1 MIDGV
6 RRLTNAGLSALVQA
20 EVDEVLAAVVEEDLY
35 RLLQPRHGLG
45 PRLLPGEAEAAA
57 AQVGQRLHLGGR
69 GDGGQGGGGPG
80 GGAHRV
86 QALAPTHDL
95 YITCNTI
102 GCKGGSL
109 VPMFGPRPLA
119 LDGLFTCG
127 HLCKC

>member
-6 RRLTNAGLSALVQA
+6 RRLTSPGLSALVQA

-69 GDGGQGGGGPG
+69 GDGGQGGGG

-86 QALAPTHDL
+86 QALAPTHYL

-102 GCKGGSL
+102 GCEGGSL
-109 VPMFGPRPLA
+109 VNMFGPRPLA
-119 LDGLFTCG
+119 LGGLFTCG
-127 HLCKC
+127 HLCKW